1 MKRIYQ
7 ALEFDK
13 VFFNMLTEHA
23 LSDRVRDKIRKLEP
37 FSFRS

>member
-13 VFFNMLTEHA
+13 VLNNAYEHA
-23 LSDRVRDKIRKLEP
+23 LSDRVRDEIRKLEP
-37 FSFRS
+37 FLS